1 MRQFIQF
8 WERALHVPRLHAH
21 VLQCHSVALTHVLHH
36 SDEPEVPS
44 ADAFRAHMRT
54 KLAADLGLDST
65 SALPLREGFT
75 PPTQEEKDMRARCGA
90 LLERVRNATAAFN
103 DDLARG
109 RDSTHGGV
117 ARRLGA
123 DAAAE
128 ATSRH
133 HCEQVAG
140 ILEELRGEDAALCD
154 AVSAPIAAA
163 LASLSPQL
171 AKRFSPLPPPGGLID
186 IDLADLENHLNS
198 TDAAAMYDHCID
210 KLTEF
215 AAERADPAACASG
228 EAIEDVDL
236 FSLTPYDDGR
246 PANGSSSSGSGSDD
260 NDTATP
266 SSAAKTM
273 YVNAKWLKHLEQRQM
288 GDSGRICR
296 VTANGLEP
304 EEAASSGGN
313 NGDGS
318 SPQAVKVQSPCVD
331 CPRGG
336 LVLDWVFGK
345 IVNTAE
351 KARTGAQTSLAG
363 SPMAGVPG
371 KTLRPDELRSAA
383 ESAYNALKRGCMEHA
398 ALVEQRQ
405 QAKTLLAD
413 VLRGRLAAEQAG
425 VPALLAADASTPSG
439 GQRGVTLTPALVSA
453 ALAQEDVL
461 CAVKVLLLAGEA
473 AAHQAAVRV
482 AHAKVTR
489 GHPEYRRLQ
498 AELEELDARSASGTA
513 GNGGSLEHGAEAPSS
528 SAVAA
533 SIAAERAQL
542 MNQLAQRSSS
552 LNALVESR
560 DGSRAA
566 EEAAQREVLRL
577 ETWRHTLKTLA
588 ADIAGDD
595 APARDAA
602 MARVD
607 SDVLRQLY
615 SQETGRMLFDS
626 LKQRAR
632 EWERKADRCAAT
644 LCHSEARLVN
654 LCAIDPGAPIGAHL
668 VLPALQESIFRAAE
682 LRAAATAE
690 EAERAVAEEMSRQ
703 RAAKEAAEA
712 AARRKRDAAAA
723 KAAAARAKKL
733 QQEGGSESTGVG
745 SAGSALHDRASSPD
759 DVQNRQTG
767 DALANAK
774 EKLIFAEKLAARR
787 AAEDAALEARRQE
800 LMAQGGHWKER
811 AEAAA
816 AEAALINAV
825 TEEEWRSARKL
836 AAAAGDDVASVA
848 SSRRSGSGSGGT
860 KTTQPQ
866 QNGSVASANG
876 EHQNGHDKHGLTK
889 PAQMPQSSSNGNVSA
904 PPAATANGHAAPA
917 AAPASQTPATT
928 VAPVAPPPVAS
939 KAPAPA
945 VSLSP
950 LPLSAISAPPF
961 QALTAVLPPAAA
973 APIALPMA
981 PVAVALPPPVA
992 SGVVFQGAAAA
1003 SLLALARTE
1012 VNAALLAARG
1022 AVSSVAAMPSGLRDV
1037 ASQDVGIA
1045 VNALARA
1052 AAALALAQAPV

>member
-1 MRQFIQF
+1 
-8 WERALHVPRLHAH
+8 
-21 VLQCHSVALTHVLHH
+21 
-36 SDEPEVPS
+36 
-44 ADAFRAHMRT
+44 
-54 KLAADLGLDST
+54 
-65 SALPLREGFT
+65 
-75 PPTQEEKDMRARCGA
+75 
-90 LLERVRNATAAFN
+90 
-103 DDLARG
+103 
-109 RDSTHGGV
+109 
-117 ARRLGA
+117 
-123 DAAAE
+123 
-128 ATSRH
+128 
-133 HCEQVAG
+133 
-140 ILEELRGEDAALCD
+140 
-154 AVSAPIAAA
+154 
-163 LASLSPQL
+163 
-171 AKRFSPLPPPGGLID
+171 
-186 IDLADLENHLNS
+186 
-198 TDAAAMYDHCID
+198 
-210 KLTEF
+210 
-215 AAERADPAACASG
+215 
-228 EAIEDVDL
+228 
-236 FSLTPYDDGR
+236 
-246 PANGSSSSGSGSDD
+246 
-260 NDTATP
+260 
-266 SSAAKTM
+266 
-273 YVNAKWLKHLEQRQM
+273 
-288 GDSGRICR
+288 
-296 VTANGLEP
+296 
-304 EEAASSGGN
+304 
-313 NGDGS
+313 
-318 SPQAVKVQSPCVD
+318 
-331 CPRGG
+331 
-336 LVLDWVFGK
+336 
-345 IVNTAE
+345 
-351 KARTGAQTSLAG
+351 
-363 SPMAGVPG
+363 
-371 KTLRPDELRSAA
+371 
-383 ESAYNALKRGCMEHA
+383 
-398 ALVEQRQ
+398 
-405 QAKTLLAD
+405 
-413 VLRGRLAAEQAG
+413 
-425 VPALLAADASTPSG
+425 
-439 GQRGVTLTPALVSA
+439 
-453 ALAQEDVL
+453 
-461 CAVKVLLLAGEA
+461 
-473 AAHQAAVRV
+473 
-482 AHAKVTR
+482 
-489 GHPEYRRLQ
+489 
-498 AELEELDARSASGTA
+498 
-513 GNGGSLEHGAEAPSS
+513 
-528 SAVAA
+528 
-533 SIAAERAQL
+533 